1 MGEQY
6 TTKLGLHKKTY
17 ISYYS
22 ILVLKNQPKKDK
34 LLENQFLHATKVNTC
49 KKTPVGVSPDG
60 RAAYDRASAAA
71 AFLPDL
77 R

>member
-1 MGEQY
+1 M
-6 TTKLGLHKKTY
+6 
-17 ISYYS
+17 
-22 ILVLKNQPKKDK
+22 
-34 LLENQFLHATKVNTC
+34 HAAKVNTC